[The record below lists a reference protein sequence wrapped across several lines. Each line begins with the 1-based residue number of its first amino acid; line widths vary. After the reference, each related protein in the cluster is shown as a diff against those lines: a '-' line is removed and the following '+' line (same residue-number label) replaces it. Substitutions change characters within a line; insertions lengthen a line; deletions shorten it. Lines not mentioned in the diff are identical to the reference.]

1 MKSGSFFGAYIDFN
15 VSGFSFFCSYALDVN
30 TERAE
35 DVLVHKKLLETA
47 RDPLT
52 RPAVDVR
59 LVQVCLEFVM
69 ILELYIRVLSAAHLC
84 NGKGN

>member
-1 MKSGSFFGAYIDFN
+1 MFKW
-15 VSGFSFFCSYALDVN
+15 VSKNAIFIYWVFALFCSYALDVN

-35 DVLVHKKLLETA
+35 DVLVHKRLLSMA

-59 LVQVCLEFVM
+59 LVQV
-69 ILELYIRVLSAAHLC
+69 YRRNHLQLL
-84 NGKGN
+84 GHVKGY